1 MRKGVLAD
9 DLTSRKPDESRD
21 ALFFG
26 MHNNKV
32 LYTPDPTPNHDL
44 GFGSVR
50 THDAFVF
57 WKQIETAKGVYDW
70 SRLDALVAA
79 HAGRTLLYTMGQ
91 TPNWANGQSTTFY
104 QFGPVPPT
112 NPQDYVD
119 FTTALAVRNRDVYNG
134 AITAWEV
141 WNEPDNVKLWT
152 GTAQQLI
159 DLSAPAVAAIRAV
172 DPNAIIVSPGG
183 LASGWA
189 WFHDFALRG
198 GLSFC
203 DKVGYH
209 AYPSPSP
216 PERTEIYIRR
226 IKGSLNALGINKPI
240 WNTEFGYL
248 GYTYGGV
255 TYDNLTADPLLT
267 MPAALAKAYIVRAM
281 LSALN
286 SGVERAYWYAMDAPV
301 MIVQLTDRADETIL
315 LPAAYAYKHLADLL
329 SGGGIAPIV
338 TSGDLNSAQIIAG
351 DGRMGKVLWCNDERT
366 ATVDLSGY
374 QSGVDVVGGAITLS
388 GAYSVT
394 DSPVFCFN

>member
-1 MRKGVLAD
+1 MTRGRPLHAVPR
-9 DLTSRKPDESRD
+9 T
-21 ALFFG
+21 FFG

-32 LYTPDPTPNHDL
+32 NYTPDPTPNHDL

-70 SRLDALVAA
+70 SRLDTLVAA

-119 FTTALAVRNRDVYNG
+119 FTTALAIRNRDVYNG

-189 WFHDFALRG
+189 WFHDYARRG
-198 GLSFC
+198 GLSYC

-209 AYPSPSP
+209 AYASPSQ
-216 PERTEIYIRR
+216 PERVEVYIRR
-226 IKGSLNALGINKPI
+226 IKASLNALGIDKPI

-255 TYDNLTADPLLT
+255 TYDNLTANPLVT
-267 MPAALAKAYIVRAM
+267 MPGPLAASYVVRAY
-281 LSALN
+281 LSAIN

-301 MIVQLTDRADETIL
+301 MIIQLADRADETQL
-315 LPAAYAYKHLADLL
+315 LPAAYAYKRLADLL
-329 SGGGIAPIV
+329 SGGGLGDIV
-338 TSGDLNSAQIIAG
+338 VSGDLHSATLLAG
-351 DGRMGKVLWCNDERT
+351 DGRMGKVLWCGDSRT
-366 ATVDLSGY
+366 ATVNLSGY
-374 QSGVDVVGGAITLS
+374 ATGMDALGVSITPT
-388 GAYSVT
+388 GAYAVT
-394 DSPVFCFN
+394 DLPIYVFQ